1 MVPTIFITPP
11 LIIWLVP
18 TCSNTISGQAPSSSS
33 YTMIPARNNLMSVK
47 STAVGDF
54 PLTSALAS
62 SMSCR
67 MPQKFC
73 PLWLSQIPSF
83 SRRNLAAW
91 HRQWNIRPS
100 RPSLALDILDR
111 KALEKRRTQA
121 ICIIWMVRERKS
133 HWRHLYLSIYMYILK
148 IYIYIYMYIYK
159 IFV

>member
-47 STAVGDF
+47 STAIGDF
-54 PLTSALAS
+54 PLTSALVSSTVS

-121 ICIIWMVRERKS
+121 ICNLDGEREELQLEAS
-133 HWRHLYLSIYMYILK
+133 LSIYK
-148 IYIYIYMYIYK
+148 YIYYK
-159 IFV
+159 I